1 MSTRL
6 AQMAAALVLAG
17 TIAFGQS
24 ANGTITGTIADPG
37 GAVVA
42 GAMIE
47 VKNTDTGVVSR
58 GGTSN
63 TGNYV
68 LSVPSGTYE
77 ITVTVAGF
85 KKYVQSNVQVVTS
98 TDTRRDVVLEVGSA
112 TESVTVADTAPLL
125 KTESG
130 EMSHT
135 VSIQDV
141 DNLPVLTV
149 GGGTWNGA
157 TASGNIR
164 NPLQSTL
171 ILPGVSFAND
181 AQFVVNGLPSN
192 SETIRIDGQDSTAN
206 IWKVLQQRG
215 QSTAV
220 DAIQEVQVQTSNFSA
235 EYGQVAGGYINYT
248 IKSGTNTLHGSGYD
262 YFVNEALN
270 AGSPFTD
277 AGLTNSLKE
286 GQHVRNTLRRND
298 FGGTVGG
305 PIRIPKIYNGTNKTF
320 FFFNFEQY
328 RENRAVTN
336 GLMSVPTAAYRS
348 GDFGTAGC
356 FKYAGSSCAAPTQ
369 ALTIGGAAAIDPAG
383 TNLTYGQI
391 FDPNTTRVV
400 NGAQV
405 RSPFPNNTIP
415 LTRFDAVAAAMQN
428 MLPLPNLPGIVNN
441 YQIPAYTNFFHTTNW
456 AFKLDHAVSATT
468 KLSWYFTKTEQN
480 TPNATGLDP
489 KTYPFTTQIPLGL
502 RNWTTRVN
510 YDQSIR
516 PTLLLHIGVGFYHQ
530 MEPTVPP
537 AFDSTK
543 VGLKGYYDESLFP
556 TIYGLG
562 NPNTGAWACSSTG
575 LPCGTPNNFGNI
587 NGLGGFYKA
596 IIWEEKPTAVASL
609 TWVKGNH
616 IFKYGGEYT
625 GEGYIDH
632 SNWRANGYFLFSA
645 NETADPWVN
654 GQALNFPNASSP
666 GSPAIGGSGF
676 NYASFL
682 LGLPD
687 QSQLST
693 LTQTR
698 LGSHFMGLYAQDSW
712 KITKKL
718 TLDYGLRYDYQTYIH
733 EQHGRE
739 QIESFST
746 PNPTVGGLLGA
757 GIYEGYGGGRC
768 DCEFSHV
775 YPYSFGPRVGV
786 AFQIN
791 TKTVLRAGAGISYGV
806 MHTPNG
812 LSYGVGDYY
821 VFNPQGFGI
830 SPLPNGLQGGNPYPN
845 LTWPNFSPG
854 KYPVAAGGQLPPSNP
869 GAFFNPTARAPRIGQ
884 WSVGI
889 QRELSKDMVA
899 EVSYVGNTEV
909 WGVATFMDQYSYNPI
924 TNATLAHYGLSLA
937 NAADRALLTSQIGS
951 PQAAARGFYPAY
963 PGMPTSQLVAQ
974 QLRPVPQWTTTQPT
988 LGPFVGKSWY
998 DAMQAK
1004 LTKRFSHG
1012 LQAQAS
1018 YVWSKATDIGLGTE
1032 AGNINTLQGEAV
1044 VGDIF
1049 NYGTNKQLNQLT
1061 RPQAFVISGAYSTP
1075 KFQADST
1082 GMKVLSQAVRD
1093 WQIGFL
1099 LRYQNGALIESPASQ
1114 NQLNL
1119 MLERYYPTFQ
1129 NYVPGVNPL
1138 AVDPNCGCFN
1148 PQTAQVLNPKAWT
1161 DAPAGTWG
1169 VSAPFYNNYRWQRQ
1183 PAESM
1188 SLGRNFRMGKENR
1201 YNLSIRAEF
1210 QNIFNRLFLAP
1221 PVTNGN
1227 GGAVSANLPLTS
1239 VGGVN
1244 VAGYGSVATLGGGAA
1259 TPRSGQLVGRFT
1271 F

>member
-1 MSTRL
+1 MSTKL
-6 AQMAAALVLAG
+6 PQVAAACVLASA
-17 TIAFGQS
+17 IAFGQA
-24 ANGTITGTIADPG
+24 ANGTITGTISDPG

-42 GAMIE
+42 AAMIE
-47 VKNTDTGVVSR
+47 VKNADTGVVYR
-58 GGTSN
+58 GGSSN

-68 LSVPSGTYE
+68 LAVPSGTYE
-77 ITVTVAGF
+77 ITVTVPGF

-98 TDTRRDVVLEVGSA
+98 TDTRRDVTLEIGSA
-112 TESVTVADTAPLL
+112 SEAVTVTETAPLL

-135 VSIQDV
+135 VVIKDI
-141 DNLPVLTV
+141 DEMPVLTIA
-149 GGGTWNGA
+149 GGTWNGA
-157 TASGNIR
+157 TANGNIR
-164 NPLQSTL
+164 NPLQAATT
-171 ILPGVSFAND
+171 LPGVSFGND
-181 AQFVVNGLPSN
+181 AQLVVNGLPSN

-220 DAIQEVQVQTSNFSA
+220 DAIQEVQVQTSNFAA

-248 IKSGTNTLHGSGYD
+248 IKSGTNTVHGSLYD

-270 AGSPFTD
+270 AGLPFTD
-277 AGLTNSLKE
+277 AGTLTPLKS
-286 GQHVRNTLRRND
+286 GQHIRNPLRRND
-298 FGGTVGG
+298 YGGTVGG
-305 PIRIPKIYNGTNKTF
+305 PIRIPKIYNGHDRTF

-328 RENRAVTN
+328 RENRWVSN
-336 GLMSVPTAAYRS
+336 GLMDVPTPAMRN
-348 GDFGTAGC
+348 GDFSTAGC
-356 FKYAGSSCAAPTQ
+356 FKFVGNSCALPTQ
-369 ALTIGGAAAIDPAG
+369 ALTIGGQPAIDPAG
-383 TNLTYGQI
+383 TVLTYGQV
-391 FDPNTTRVV
+391 FDPNSTQVV
-400 NGAQV
+400 NGSQV
-405 RSPFPNNTIP
+405 RTPFPNNMVP
-415 LTRFDAVAAAMQN
+415 ATRFDSVSTAIQN
-428 MLPLPNLPGIVNN
+428 MLPLPNLPGIVGNYAIPEYNN
-441 YQIPAYTNFFHTTNW
+441 WFHTTNW

-480 TPNATGLDP
+480 TPNANG
-489 KTYPFTTQIPLGL
+489 FTQGFTSAIPLGL

-510 YDQSIR
+510 YDQSIK
-516 PTLLLHIGVGFYHQ
+516 PTLLLHIGVGYYHQ

-537 AFDSTK
+537 AYDATK
-543 VGLKGYYDESLFP
+543 INWKGYYDETLFP
-556 TIYGLG
+556 TIYNIG
-562 NPNTGAWACSSTG
+562 NTNTGSWACIN
-575 LPCGTPNNFGNI
+575 LVPCGAGASFGNT

-616 IFKYGGEYT
+616 IFKYGGEAT
-625 GEGYIDH
+625 LEGYIDH
-632 SNWRANGYFLFSA
+632 SNWRANGFLLFSA

-654 GQALNFPNASSP
+654 GQALNFPNASGP
-666 GSPAIGGSGF
+666 GSPQVGGSGY
-676 NYASFL
+676 NYASFM
-682 LGLPD
+682 LGLLD
-687 QSQLST
+687 QLQLST
-693 LTQTR
+693 ITQTR
-698 LGSHFMGLYAQDSW
+698 LGSHFIGFYAQDSW
-712 KITKKL
+712 KITRRL
-718 TLDYGLRYDYQTYIH
+718 TLDYGLRYDLQDYIH

-739 QIESFST
+739 QEESFT
-746 PNPTVGGLLGA
+746 TLNPTVGGLLGA

-768 DCEFSHV
+768 NCQFSHN
-775 YPYSFGPRVGV
+775 YPFAFGPRLGV

-791 TKTVLRAGAGISYGV
+791 PKTVLRAGAGITYGV

-812 LSYGVGDYY
+812 LSYGAADYY

-830 SPLPNGLQGGNPYPN
+830 SPLPNGLQAGNPYPN
-845 LTWPNFSPG
+845 IQWPDFSPG
-854 KYPVAAGGQLPPSNP
+854 KYPVSAGGLLPPGNP
-869 GAFFNPTARAPRIGQ
+869 GTFFNPTARPPRIAQ
-884 WSVGI
+884 WSIGI

-899 EVSYVGNTEV
+899 EVSYVGNREV

-924 TNATLAHYGLSLA
+924 TNGTLAHYGLSLS
-937 NAADRALLTSQIGS
+937 NPADRALLISQIGS
-951 PQAAARGFYPAY
+951 PQAIQRGFYPAY
-963 PGMPTSQLVAQ
+963 LGMPSSQLVAQ
-974 QLRPVPQWTTTQPT
+974 QLRPVPQWLTTTPT
-988 LGPFVGKSWY
+988 LGPFLGKSWY
-998 DAMQAK
+998 DAMQLK

-1012 LQAQAS
+1012 LQTQAS

-1061 RPQAFVISGAYSTP
+1061 RPQALNISGAYTTP
-1075 KFQADST
+1075 KFTADRI
-1082 GMKVLSQAVRD
+1082 GMKMLSQVVGD

-1119 MLERYYPTFQ
+1119 MLERSYATFM

-1138 AVDPNCGCFN
+1138 AVDPNCSCFN
-1148 PQTAQVLNPKAWT
+1148 PQTTQVLNPKAWT

-1188 SLGRNFRMGKENR
+1188 SFGRNFRIGQEGRFNFA
-1201 YNLSIRAEF
+1201 IRAEF
-1210 QNIFNRLFLAP
+1210 QNIFNRLFLSAP
-1221 PVTNGN
+1221 LTNSN
-1227 GGAVSANLPLTS
+1227 GSAVSATLPLSS

-1244 VAGYGSVATLGGGAA
+1244 IGGYGFVSTLAGAGA
-1259 TPRSGQLVGRFT
+1259 TPRQGQLVGRFT